1 LCYNI
6 HIGYVFIEFLNK
18 DKHTWKIS
26 VIPFTHPAK
35 QYSHRRPRFPNRLR
49 GVFTGSSRKKLRNAC
64 PDVVA
69 AGLLGIAASAGL
81 PEVGIQAT
89 PEIITYAAAIGFN
102 LPTFV
107 SWALGN
113 ERFWSTSLPMGMAGA
128 GIGAFTDAM
137 QVPINANSLAKTVLH
152 NLTHFGGSR

>member
-1 LCYNI
+1 MENLGQTLLPILQSNTVT
-6 HIGYVFIEFLNK
+6 IGLGLQTASEAFY
-18 DKHTWKIS
+18 
-26 VIPFTHPAK
+26 
-35 QYSHRRPRFPNRLR
+35 R
-49 GVFTGSSRKKLRNAC
+49 GVAEKNYGMLAL
-64 PDVVA
+64 DVVA

-81 PEVGIQAT
+81 PEIGIQAT

-113 ERFWSTSLPMGMAGA
+113 ERFWSTSLPMGIAGA

-137 QVPINANSLAKTVLH
+137 QVPVNVNSLAKTVLH
-152 NLTHFGGSR
+152 NLAHFGNMR